1 MCSKKTDNPSPA
13 PTSVVKKAQFKV
25 MGSLGVKI
33 DNIVYAIDSKTTPVL
48 GVSGS
53 TWLSPQI
60 ELANGTKVFNLTA
73 NANGDA
79 SSNLNLQIFVDGN
92 LKKETSVNGSIMNTF
107 IQIEI

>member
-1 MCSKKTDNPSPA
+1 
-13 PTSVVKKAQFKV
+13 
-25 MGSLGVKI
+25 
-33 DNIVYAIDSKTTPVL
+33 
-48 GVSGS
+48 
-53 TWLSPQI
+53 
-60 ELANGTKVFNLTA
+60 LANGTKVFNLTA